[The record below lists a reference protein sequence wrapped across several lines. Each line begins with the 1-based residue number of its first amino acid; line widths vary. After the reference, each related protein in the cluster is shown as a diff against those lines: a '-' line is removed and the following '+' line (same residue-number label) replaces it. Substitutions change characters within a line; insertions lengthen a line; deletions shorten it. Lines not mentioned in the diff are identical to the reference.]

1 MSVIITKNNQIVT
14 FEHEMIVLGNHM
26 VEKKQKT
33 IIEPKD
39 SENSGVYTILVNI
52 RSIGERIVKIIET
65 TREKQCEV
73 GEVEIVVET
82 NLTELVEAQEFEQ
95 DWQRLWSPTL
105 NELQNFL
112 LICNF

>member
-1 MSVIITKNNQIVT
+1 MSVIITENNQIVT
-14 FEHEMIVLGNHM
+14 FEHEMNVQGNHM

-39 SENSGVYTILVNI
+39 SENSGVYTILVHI

-65 TREKQCEV
+65 TRENQCEEQ
-73 GEVEIVVET
+73 GPEKVVKT
-82 NLTELVEAQEFEQ
+82 DLTELEAQEFEQ

-105 NELQNFL
+105 NEFDFLFVKLNF
-112 LICNF
+112 